1 MKKINVIVT
10 VDTEGDNLWEWEEG
24 KSIDTQNAKYL
35 GPFQT
40 LCEKYSFYPVYLT
53 NYEMAMSD
61 VFTKFAKER
70 VAKGTCEIGMHL
82 HAWNSPPEYNL
93 KKLYEGNAYITEY
106 PKEVIR
112 EKHIYLK
119 NLIEERIGVSPVT
132 YRAGRWATSQELFD
146 VLDEIGIL
154 VDCSITPGIY
164 HKAPGTSVRHANNYR
179 KASKAPHK
187 IGKNLIEVPMTT
199 RTYRTSNGKKLY
211 RKIINIIR
219 GEHLWLRPALQ
230 SVDEMKFVIQ
240 KVMHEDSD
248 YLMFMIHSSE
258 LMPGGNPYCKTDT
271 EVKELLNKLDKVFS
285 YVSSFG
291 TGILLK
297 DYYRTAL
304 K

>member
-1 MKKINVIVT
+1 MKKIKVIVT

-24 KSIDTQNAKYL
+24 KPIDTQNAHFL
-35 GPFQT
+35 VPFQS
-40 LCEKYSFYPVYLT
+40 LCEKYGFYPVYLT

-61 VFTKFAKER
+61 DFTEFAKER

-82 HAWNSPPEYNL
+82 HAWNSPPEYDLN
-93 KKLYEGNAYITEY
+93 KLYDGNAYITEY
-106 PKEVIR
+106 PKEVIL

-132 YRAGRWATSQELFD
+132 YRAGRWATSQDLFD
-146 VLDEIGIL
+146 VLEEIGIL

-164 HKAPGTSVRHANNYR
+164 HKAPGTSVQHANNYK
-179 KASKAPHK
+179 KASKLPHK

-199 RTYRTSNGKKLY
+199 RTYRTLNGEKIF
-211 RKIINIIR
+211 RKIINVIR

-230 SVDEMKFVIQ
+230 SEDEMKFVIN
-240 KVMHEDSD
+240 KVLKENSD

-258 LMPGGNPYCKTDT
+258 LMPGGNPYCKTDK
-271 EVKELLNKLDKVFS
+271 EVDELLNKLDHVFS

-297 DYYRTAL
+297 DYYKTAI

>member
-1 MKKINVIVT
+1 MRNINIIVT

-24 KSIDTQNAKYL
+24 KTIDTQNAKFL
-35 GPFQT
+35 EPFQT
-40 LCEKYSFYPVYLT
+40 LCEKYQFYPVYLT
-53 NYEMAMSD
+53 NYEMAMSND
-61 VFTKFAKER
+61 FAEFAKEK

-82 HAWNSPPEYNL
+82 HAWNSPPEYRL
-93 KKLYEGNAYITEY
+93 KKLYDGNAYITEY
-106 PKEVIR
+106 PKQVIR

-146 VLDEIGIL
+146 ILEEIGIL
-154 VDCSITPGIY
+154 VDCSITPEIY
-164 HKAPGTSVRHANNYR
+164 HKAPGTSVQHANDYR
-179 KASKAPHK
+179 RAIKQPHK

-199 RTYRTSNGKKLY
+199 RTYRTIKGKKIY
-211 RKIINIIR
+211 RKIINAIR

-230 SVDEMKFVIQ
+230 SEDEMKRLIQ
-240 KVMHEDSD
+240 KVLREKSD

-258 LMPGGNPYCKTDT
+258 LMPDGNPYCKTDE
-271 EVKELLNKLDKVFS
+271 EVKELLNKLNNVFS

-297 DYYRTAL
+297 DYYKIAL